1 MSNLH
6 EDFEDGDV
14 ELKDGYLEYQGMLE
28 IQKEYHEWEVSCPNC
43 GDFVQIQKSDPV
55 ICPKCQSTEIETKGT

>member
-1 MSNLH
+1 MSNIH

-28 IQKEYHEWEVSCPNC
+28 LRESGEWAVSCPDC
-43 GDFVQIQKSDPV
+43 GDFVQIQKTDPAV
-55 ICPKCQSTEIETKGT
+55 CPKCQNPNIETEPN